1 MKTYRFSKHSKLNGV
16 LNEIYNDLLE
26 MCDTEEQ
33 SRKEIK
39 RYCKEFPRETD
50 CNLAQYGNVLI
61 YYYQVREMYR
71 RHGYKSLD
79 RLSDSKVWE
88 IYKRQAGYVARMI
101 AREAI

>member
-1 MKTYRFSKHSKLNGV
+1 MKTFSVNTKLNGV
-16 LNEIYNDLLE
+16 LNEIYADLLT
-26 MCDTEEQ
+26 MCDSEEQ

-39 RYCKEFPRETD
+39 RYCKEFPRVTD

-61 YYYQVREMYR
+61 YYCQVREMYA
-71 RHGYKSLD
+71 RHGYRSMD

-88 IYKRQAGYVARMI
+88 IYKGQVGYVARKI